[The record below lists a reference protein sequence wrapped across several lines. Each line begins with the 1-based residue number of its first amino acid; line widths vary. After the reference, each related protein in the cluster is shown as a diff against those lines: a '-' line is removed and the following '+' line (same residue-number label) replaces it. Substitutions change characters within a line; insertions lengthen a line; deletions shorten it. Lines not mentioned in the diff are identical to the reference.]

1 MYFPIR
7 VCTPHQI
14 LRYSLQ
20 GKGWE
25 AMLSEFPHSV
35 FVFDEIH
42 AYNPKLIGLTMA
54 TVKYL
59 TEHKAKCMFLTATL
73 LTFIRKLIMHEFS
86 LGEINFIQPSYSN
99 ESDRKI
105 MEQKRHTVE
114 VVGGNILS
122 NIDRIARDAEKAQS
136 TLVICNHVPTA
147 QEVYRALKD
156 KIKDSDSY

>member
-54 TVKYL
+54 TVKCL

>member
-1 MYFPIR
+1 VVSLDGHARCVELHSRTISSLYSMFEGDNPIANQKAAWTIGSLVREMYFPIR

-42 AYNPKLIGLTMA
+42 AYNRKLTGIMMA

-59 TEHKAKCMFLTATL
+59 TQHKATCMFLTDTL
-73 LTFIRKLIMHEFS
+73 PTFIRKLLMHLFLS
-86 LGEINFIQPSYSN
+86 MAEI
-99 ESDRKI
+99 
-105 MEQKRHTVE
+105 
-114 VVGGNILS
+114 
-122 NIDRIARDAEKAQS
+122 
-136 TLVICNHVPTA
+136 
-147 QEVYRALKD
+147 
-156 KIKDSDSY
+156 